1 MNKPPYRILAV
12 CLGNICR
19 SPLAEALLEKE
30 ATRRGLNWEVDSA
43 GTSGWHQGELPDP
56 RSRAVGQRYGL
67 DLSNQRSRKLLADD
81 LETFDLIL
89 AMDRQ
94 NARNIRLLSNGNGS
108 GRAAVEEILAFAG
121 LADEHGPDVVDPYH
135 DDDGFESVYHLL
147 ARAAA
152 LIADRYEDGQL
163 DKR

>member
-30 ATRRGLNWEVDSA
+30 AERRGLNWEVDSA

-67 DLSNQRSRKLLADD
+67 DLTKQRSRKLLPDD
-81 LETFDLIL
+81 LDSFDLIL

-94 NARNIRLLSNGNGS
+94 NARNIRLLLNGS
-108 GRAAVEEILAFAG
+108 EPGRAAIEEILTYAG
-121 LADEHGPDVVDPYH
+121 LAEEHGPDVIDPYH
-135 DDDGFESVYHLL
+135 DDNGFESVYHLL

-152 LIADRYEDGQL
+152 VIADRYEADQL
-163 DKR
+163 DKH